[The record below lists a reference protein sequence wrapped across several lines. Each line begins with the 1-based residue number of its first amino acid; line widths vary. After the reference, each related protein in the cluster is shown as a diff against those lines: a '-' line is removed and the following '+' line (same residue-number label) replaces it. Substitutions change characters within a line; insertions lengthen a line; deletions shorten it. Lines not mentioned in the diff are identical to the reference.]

1 MFKFIVFILSVNA
14 LCPTKNI
21 NGLNRIVYSR
31 MAGSIQSCAATRIPE
46 NATLPNYRIKED
58 MELA

>member
-1 MFKFIVFILSVNA
+1 MFILSVDA

-31 MAGSIQSCAATRIPE
+31 MTGSLQSCVAARIPE
-46 NATLPNYRIKED
+46 NATLQNYRIKED
-58 MELA
+58 MELE